1 MTSVSTPDRL
11 APAGEPASTGGPR
24 RPWPVGRPSA
34 RRRSVLVL
42 SVLAVLLV
50 AGAVVS
56 AMVGQLDVGARGVS
70 GAILERIGI
79 STAWAPDRL
88 MADAIWFIRMPRV
101 VMCLVVGAALAVAG
115 AVMQA
120 VFGNP
125 LAEPGVVGV
134 SAGAALGAAVAIA
147 LGFTAAGGGGIAV
160 MAFLGGLVATLFVYA
175 TARSEGRTEV
185 VTLLLTGIAVN
196 AFAGAGLALV
206 LFSADTASREQ
217 IVFWQLG
224 SINGTRWIEVAIAAA
239 VTLPGVVVA
248 LTAARRYDLLAL
260 GERTASHLGV
270 RVERLR
276 IGSIVLVAL
285 MTGAAVAFTGIVA
298 FIGLVAPHVMRMLL
312 GPGHRL
318 LLIGSAV
325 GGAVLIVWADI
336 LARTVIAGADL
347 PLGLFT
353 AAIGGPFFLHLVRRA
368 RSRAGGWA

>member
-1 MTSVSTPDRL
+1 ML
-11 APAGEPASTGGPR
+11 I
-24 RPWPVGRPSA
+24 
-34 RRRSVLVL
+34 L
-42 SVLAVLLV
+42 SVLTILLV
-50 AGAVVS
+50 AGAVLS
-56 AMVGQLDVGARGVS
+56 ALVGQLDVGARGVS
-70 GAILERIGI
+70 GAVLERIGV
-79 STAWAPDRL
+79 STPWRPDQL
-88 MADAIWFIRMPRV
+88 TADAIWFIRVPRV

-120 VFGNP
+120 VFANP

-175 TARSEGRTEV
+175 TARSGGRTEV

-224 SINGTRWIEVAIAAA
+224 SINGTRWVEVAIAAA
-239 VTLPGVVVA
+239 VTVPGVLVA

-285 MTGAAVAFTGIVA
+285 MTGVAVAFTGIVA
-298 FIGLVAPHVMRMLL
+298 FIGLVAPHVIRMLL
-312 GPGHRL
+312 GPGHHL

-368 RSRAGGWA
+368 RTQAGGWA

>member
-1 MTSVSTPDRL
+1 M
-11 APAGEPASTGGPR
+11 
-24 RPWPVGRPSA
+24 
-34 RRRSVLVL
+34 LVL
-42 SVLAVLLV
+42 SALAVLLV
-50 AGAVVS
+50 TGAVVS
-56 AMVGQLDVGARGVS
+56 AMVGQLDVGVRGVS
-70 GAILERIGI
+70 GAVLDRLGM
-79 STAWAPDRL
+79 STAWAPDQL
-88 MADAIWFIRMPRV
+88 MSDAIWFIRMPRV

-147 LGFTAAGGGGIAV
+147 LGLTAAGGGGIAV
-160 MAFLGGLVATLFVYA
+160 LAFLGGLVATLFVYA
-175 TARSEGRTEV
+175 TARSQGRTEV

-224 SINGTRWIEVAIAAA
+224 SINGTRWIEVMIAAV
-239 VTLPGVVVA
+239 VTVPGLIIA

-260 GERTASHLGV
+260 GERTAGHLGV

-285 MTGAAVAFTGIVA
+285 MTGAAVAFTGVVA

-318 LLIGSAV
+318 LLIGSAL

-336 LARTVIAGADL
+336 LARTVIAGSDL

-368 RSRAGGWA
+368 RSQAGGWA